1 MSMFPLMMR
10 LRLKLEAIATVPVEV
25 TLPVSVDVP
34 VTVKSFP
41 TVTLP
46 LESLT
51 MLVVEPEGWMTLI
64 VRSVDIT

>member
-1 MSMFPLMMR
+1 MFPFIRR
-10 LRLKLEAIATVPVEV
+10 LRLKLDEGTRA
-25 TLPVSVDVP
+25 P

-41 TVTLP
+41 TVTFP